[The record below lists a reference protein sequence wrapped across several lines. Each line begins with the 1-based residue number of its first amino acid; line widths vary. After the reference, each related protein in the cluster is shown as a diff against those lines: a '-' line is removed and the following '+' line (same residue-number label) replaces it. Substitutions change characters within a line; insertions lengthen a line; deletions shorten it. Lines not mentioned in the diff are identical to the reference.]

1 MLPSNI
7 EQFISDLLSMGS
19 LQLYHM
25 RKKHL
30 IMKENTL
37 KKNERKKSAFQKSG
51 NRIFREKKID
61 WYERIDCVLRL
72 LQDCEFHPLD
82 ILLVP
87 QNQLMCPHCLF
98 SIRPSSPR
106 SPVSKHHHHDR
117 TAAAFRTPSL
127 TCFSFV
133 CICNP
138 SVTCPF
144 ISSIL
149 TSHINPLTSLLPLAI
164 FSAPATDL
172 IPGQL
177 LAKPLSLLSSRDS
190 CVTTESFT
198 STMQSWS
205 GERKMKSKLLCLAYK
220 LLFQP
225 GPSLL
230 SFLSHLC
237 THIFCFLRAPHWLP
251 KAPGFPFLQDST
263 SMPLSYRKPSL
274 TLPSLCQACLGP
286 LPLWSH
292 STWPFP
298 LTMLSWNGLFIAL
311 YSHGR
316 C

>member
-1 MLPSNI
+1 
-7 EQFISDLLSMGS
+7 
-19 LQLYHM
+19 
-25 RKKHL
+25 
-30 IMKENTL
+30 
-37 KKNERKKSAFQKSG
+37 
-51 NRIFREKKID
+51 
-61 WYERIDCVLRL
+61 
-72 LQDCEFHPLD
+72 
-82 ILLVP
+82 
-87 QNQLMCPHCLF
+87 MCPHCLF

-106 SPVSKHHHHDR
+106 SPVSKHHHHDL
-117 TAAAFRTPSL
+117 TAAAFRTSSL

-263 SMPLSYRKPSL
+263 SMPPSYRKPSL
-274 TLPSLCQACLGP
+274 TLPSLCQACLGT

-298 LTMLSWNGLFIAL
+298 LTMLSWNGLFMPL
-311 YSHGR
+311 WPWQVLSSKLHKDKHCMLFTVSTPGLSPMPTLLNSGNMYSDLIPWIYHNVKTQQVCINSNEYMEHSFG
-316 C
+316 